1 MAADACIGHDRSM
14 PLPADLDQLDA
25 DTLRRLL
32 IEQERELVWRQTKI
46 ERLTHELA
54 LHKRHLSG
62 VKAERLSTEQAQL
75 FAETAEADLAAMSE
89 ELEQLQPDTSKS
101 QQPKG
106 QARRIRCRPSCRVT
120 RRLRKRRVNRWAEA

>member
-1 MAADACIGHDRSM
+1 M

-54 LHKRHLSG
+54 LHKRHRFG
-62 VKAERLSTEQAQL
+62 VRTERLSTEQVQL
-75 FAETAEADLAAMSE
+75 FE
-89 ELEQLQPDTSKS
+89 
-101 QQPKG
+101 G
-106 QARRIRCRPSCRVT
+106 NRPSNPVVPRQ
-120 RRLRKRRVNRWAEA
+120 R

>member
-1 MAADACIGHDRSM
+1 M

-54 LHKRHLSG
+54 LHKRHRFG
-62 VKAERLSTEQAQL
+62 VRTERLSTEQVQL
-75 FAETAEADLAAMSE
+75 FEETAEADLAAMSE
-89 ELEQLQPDTSKS
+89 ELEQLQPSVGTST
-101 QQPKG
+101 PKG
-106 QARRIRCRPSCRVT
+106 QARRKPLPPELPRTESHHEPDSTTCACGCPM
-120 RRLRKRRVNRWAEA
+120 RRIGEDAAE

>member
-54 LHKRHLSG
+54 HR
-62 VKAERLSTEQAQL
+62 
-75 FAETAEADLAAMSE
+75 
-89 ELEQLQPDTSKS
+89 QP
-101 QQPKG
+101 
-106 QARRIRCRPSCRVT
+106 I
-120 RRLRKRRVNRWAEA
+120 